1 MTSTTGS
8 CPSARLVDEPR
19 RLADDD
25 IMTDTLKLAH
35 WINGERIEAQ
45 RPSESLNPSDTRDRV
60 AEVPDGKT
68 PEVEAAVAAARGAFP
83 AWSEASPEVRA
94 DLLDRVGTLVME
106 RREALGRLL
115 SREEGKTL
123 AEGIGE
129 TVRAGRIF
137 KYFAGEALRRHGQNL
152 DSVRPGVEVQTYRQA
167 VGVFGLIT
175 PWNFPIAI
183 PAWKAAPA
191 LAFGNTVV
199 MKPAG
204 PTPAIAAALA
214 DIIHEAGAPAGVFN
228 LVIGRGG
235 VGQAI
240 VDHPEVDGLSFTGSQ
255 SVGEGVAL
263 GGVRRQARV
272 QLEMGGKNPLVVL
285 DDADLERAVMVALDG
300 SFFATGQRCT
310 ASSRLIVQ
318 DGIHDRFVAA
328 LAEKAAALRVGHAL
342 DPQTQVGPAV
352 SEAQMEN
359 AYRYI
364 DIASDQGGRIV
375 TGGERITGETPG
387 WYVQPTLIA
396 DTDQAMRINAEEVFG
411 PVASTI
417 RVKSYEE
424 ALAVANAGEFGLS
437 SGIVTTSLKH
447 ARDFQRRVRAGMVM
461 VNLPT
466 AGVDY
471 HVPFG
476 GSKKSSYGGRE
487 QGFAA
492 VEFYTQTKTAYS
504 WS

>member
-1 MTSTTGS
+1 
-8 CPSARLVDEPR
+8 
-19 RLADDD
+19 
-25 IMTDTLKLAH
+25 MTDTLDIRH
-35 WINGERIEAQ
+35 WINGERVETD
-45 RPSESLNPSDTRDRV
+45 RPGESLNPSDTRELV
-60 AEVPDGKT
+60 ARTPDGGAD
-68 PEVEAAVAAARGAFP
+68 EVDAAVVAARAAFP
-83 AWSEASPEVRA
+83 AWAEASPEVRS
-94 DLLDRVGTLVME
+94 DILDRAGTLVME

-129 TVRAGRIF
+129 TVRAGRIL
-137 KYFAGEALRRHGQNL
+137 KYFAGEALRLHGQNL
-152 DSVRPGVEVQTYRQA
+152 ASVRPGVEVQTYRQA
-167 VGVFGLIT
+167 VGVYGLIT

-204 PTPAIAAALA
+204 PTPATAEALVA
-214 DIIHEAGAPAGVFN
+214 ILHEAGLPNGVLN
-228 LVIGRGG
+228 MVVGRGR

-240 VDHPEVDGLSFTGSQ
+240 VDHPGVDGISFTGSQ
-255 SVGEGVAL
+255 GVGEGVAM
-263 GGVRRQARV
+263 GAAKRQARV
-272 QLEMGGKNPLVVL
+272 QLEMGGKNPLIVL
-285 DDADLERAVMVALDG
+285 DDADLDRAVQIALDG

-318 DGIHDRFVAA
+318 DGIHDRFVAM
-328 LAEKAAALRVGHAL
+328 LAERVAALRVGDAL
-342 DPQTQVGPAV
+342 DPETQMGPAV
-352 SEAQMEN
+352 SEDQMETS
-359 AYRYI
+359 YRYI
-364 DIASDQGGRIV
+364 DIARGEGGRVV
-375 TGGERITGETPG
+375 TGGERLKLGKPG

-396 DTDQAMRINAEEVFG
+396 DTAAGMRINNEEVFG

-417 RVKSYEE
+417 RVKTYEE
-424 ALAVANAGEFGLS
+424 ALAIANGAEFGLS
-437 SGIVTTSLKH
+437 AGIVTTSLKH
-447 ARDFQRRVRAGMVM
+447 ARDFQRRARAGMVM

-476 GSKKSSYGGRE
+476 GTKKSSYGPRE

-492 VEFYTQTKTAYS
+492 ADFFTQTKTAYS
-504 WS
+504 WN

>member
-1 MTSTTGS
+1 MT
-8 CPSARLVDEPR
+8 E
-19 RLADDD
+19 
-25 IMTDTLKLAH
+25 TLELSH
-35 WINGERIEAQ
+35 WINGEKVPAD
-45 RPSESLNPSDTRDRV
+45 RPSESRNPSDTREVIARTPDGGV
-60 AEVPDGKT
+60 AEVD
-68 PEVEAAVAAARGAFP
+68 AAVAAAKAAFP
-83 AWSEASPEVRA
+83 AWSEASPEVRS
-94 DLLDRVGTLVME
+94 DILDRAGTLVME

-129 TVRAGRIF
+129 TVRAGRIL
-137 KYFAGEALRRHGQNL
+137 KYFAGEALRVHGQNL
-152 DSVRPGVEVQTYRQA
+152 ASVRPGVEIQTYRQA
-167 VGVFGLIT
+167 VGVYGLIT

-204 PTPAIAAALA
+204 PTPATAEALVA
-214 DIIHEAGAPAGVFN
+214 ILHEAGLPRGVLN
-228 LVIGRGG
+228 LVIGRGR
-235 VGQAI
+235 VGQAL
-240 VDHPEVDGLSFTGSQ
+240 VDHADVDGLSFTGSQ
-255 SVGEGVAL
+255 GVGAGVAL
-263 GGVRRQARV
+263 GAVRRQARV
-272 QLEMGGKNPLVVL
+272 QLEMGGKNPLIVL
-285 DDADLERAVMVALDG
+285 DDCDLDRAVQIALDG

-328 LAEKAAALRVGHAL
+328 LAEKVSALRVGDAL
-342 DPQTQVGPAV
+342 EPDTQMGPAV
-352 SEAQMEN
+352 SQDQMETS
-359 AYRYI
+359 YRYI
-364 DIASDQGGRIV
+364 DIARSEGGRVV
-375 TGGERITGETPG
+375 TGGERLNLEKPG

-396 DTDQAMRINAEEVFG
+396 DTDAAMRINNEEVFG

-424 ALAVANAGEFGLS
+424 ALAIANGVEFGLS
-437 SGIVTTSLKH
+437 AGIVTSSLKH
-447 ARDFQRRVRAGMVM
+447 ARDFQRRARAGMVM

-476 GSKKSSYGGRE
+476 GSKASSYGARE

-492 VEFYTQTKTAYS
+492 VEFFTQTKTAYS